1 MSSSSQKELAILILA
16 GGQSRRFGREK
27 WSFEVNDKPLLLYQ
41 IETLEKFDE
50 DIFLSVNSQNQIYNL
65 KEKIKFPKEVN
76 FIEDDREL
84 FPYPELFTP
93 LLGIYSGVKKLNNL
107 DFKKVFVISGDAPLI
122 DSDVIK
128 YMIKQSE
135 GFDLTIPRWENAYL
149 ESMFAIYPVKE
160 TYHKAKE
167 ILKEK
172 EHYGLNK
179 LIEESW
185 KINYISVEKQL
196 RPLDPNLFS
205 LFNVNS
211 PIDIEKLKELF
222 KEKQF

>member
-1 MSSSSQKELAILILA
+1 MASSSHKELAILILA
-16 GGQSRRFGREK
+16 GGQSRKFGREK
-27 WSFEVNDKPLLLYQ
+27 WSFELNDKPLLLYQ
-41 IETLEKFDE
+41 VETLEEFDE

-93 LLGIYSGVKKLNNL
+93 LLGIYSGVKNLNQL
-107 DFKKVFVISGDAPLI
+107 GFKKVFILSGDAPLI
-122 DSDVIK
+122 DPEVIRF
-128 YMIKQSE
+128 MIKRSKD
-135 GFDLTIPRWENAYL
+135 FDLTIPRWDNGYL
-149 ESMFAIYPVKE
+149 ESLFAIYPVKE
-160 TYHKAKE
+160 TYKKAKQ
-167 ILKEK
+167 ILEEQ

-179 LIEESW
+179 LIDENW

-205 LFNVNS
+205 LFNVHS
-211 PIDIEKLKELF
+211 PIDIEKLKELYT
-222 KEKQF
+222 EK